1 MLSRPPK
8 ILIVYKFIDF
18 PLRTTIDEH
27 LYSFKR
33 YANAHVYYIML
44 DIGPLRAHSEE
55 PIPDYLLEIDFDII
69 IYHYGFISGRTAH
82 PDTWA
87 KALKQIEPLRKS
99 KAIKVVM
106 PQDEYFCSN
115 NLGRFVNDHNIDIV
129 FTVSPESE
137 WEKIYKGVDFR
148 KVKFY
153 KTLTG
158 FLDEKG
164 MKVINGFL
172 KNTEKDIDIGYR
184 ARNLP
189 QWLGRHGYMK
199 TIIADEFNKAL
210 KGSGLNTSISTR
222 PEDTFFGF
230 GWYRFMVR
238 CKYMLGVEGGA
249 TILDPEGEIHYKSEQ
264 YLEQHPNCT
273 FEEIE
278 QACFPNLDG
287 KLQLIA
293 ISPRHL
299 EACATRTC
307 QILVESTFNGILKPW
322 VHYIPVKPDLSNI
335 REVIE
340 IVKRD
345 DKRKEIVEN
354 AYRDIV
360 QSGLYTYQNFIK
372 EVIEKCTSEM
382 RDPYFSRKISNNP
395 LLLKYNHFQDR
406 LAHKK
411 FVWYQSGKRKVMNK
425 WTYIMP
431 VIDLLKAVG
440 LKRFTK
446 GTYKMLT
453 GKAWS

>member
-1 MLSRPPK
+1 VLQRKPK
-8 ILIVYKFIDF
+8 ILVVYKFIDF

-33 YANAHVYYIML
+33 YADAHVYYIML
-44 DIGPLRAHSEE
+44 DIGPMRGHSEE
-55 PIPDYLLEIDFDII
+55 PIPPYLLEIDFDII

-115 NLGRFVNDHNIDIV
+115 NLGRFVNEYNIDIV
-129 FTVSPESE
+129 LTVSPESE
-137 WEKIYKGVDFR
+137 WKKIYKGVDFS

-158 FLDEKG
+158 FLDERN
-164 MKVINGFL
+164 MNVINRFL
-172 KNTEKDIDIGYR
+172 SSTEKDIDIGYR

-189 QWLGRHGYMK
+189 QWLGRHGYLK
-199 TIIADEFNKAL
+199 TVIADEFNEAL
-210 KGSGLNTSISTR
+210 SKFKLNTSISTR

-230 GWYRFMVR
+230 GWYKFMVR

-249 TILDPEGEIHYKSEQ
+249 TILDEEGEIHNRSLE
-264 YLEQHPNCT
+264 YLEKHPNCT

-278 QACFPNLDG
+278 NACFPDLDG

-299 EACATRTC
+299 EACATKTC

-322 VHYIPVKPDLSNI
+322 IHYIPIKPDLSNI
-335 REVIE
+335 TEILE

-354 AYRDIV
+354 AHRDIV
-360 QSGLYTYQNFIK
+360 KSGLYTYKNFVK
-372 EVIEKCTSEM
+372 EVLHHSLAEM
-382 RDPYFSRKISNNP
+382 RDPYFQRLTSNNS
-395 LLLKYNHFQDR
+395 LLLKYNHMQDK
-406 LAHKK
+406 LAHRK
-411 FVWYQSGKRKVMNK
+411 FVWYQSGKRKVFNK

-431 VIDLLKAVG
+431 MIDLMKRLG
-440 LKRFTK
+440 LKQFVK
-446 GTYKMLT
+446 GTYKMFT